1 MMICEE
7 CKKNAATVH
16 VSHMINGQKTEL
28 HLCQECASKK
38 GALMFD
44 INNKFSIPNLLGSFL
59 GSNFPV
65 AEMQPP
71 SLNVNTCPNCGASFN
86 DIRQTGRLGCPE
98 CYRAFDA
105 EMEPTLRRI
114 HGNSKHMGKIPARG
128 GQQVLYRQEIE
139 NLKNKLQKAVAE
151 EHYEKAAE
159 IRDHIK
165 QLEKQ
170 QD

>member
-1 MMICEE
+1 MVICEE
-7 CKKNAATVH
+7 CKKNPATVH
-16 VSHMINGQKTEL
+16 VAQMVNGQKTEL

-59 GSNFPV
+59 GSSFSV
-65 AEMQPP
+65 AGMQQP
-71 SLNVNTCPNCGASFN
+71 SLEVNTCTNCGASFN

-98 CYRAFDA
+98 CYTAFDV
-105 EMEPTLRRI
+105 ELEPTLRRI
-114 HGNSKHMGKIPARG
+114 HGNSRHMGKIPARG
-128 GQQVLYRQEIE
+128 GQEVLYKQEIE
-139 NLKNKLQKAVAE
+139 KLKNKLQKAVIE
-151 EHYEKAAE
+151 EDYEKAAE
-159 IRDHIK
+159 IRDQIK